1 MINSIQYLEEKY
13 ILKFEKLEDTFY
25 KRPIKADRVCDGY
38 YRMVV

>member
-1 MINSIQYLEEKY
+1 MINSIKQLKEKY

-25 KRPIKADRVCDGY
+25 KETIKADRVCDGY